1 MVRLLVQI
9 VQLITC
15 TAADRRIEGPRG
27 HPAASHSPSV
37 EAGRRVYSN
46 LGDNQ
51 LGDTFW
57 STGRH
62 NFDVLG
68 DNVRSVIYL
77 YSIDHILMS
86 ILYINLILRKHY
98 SGDFMEECVASRQR
112 HQTLSVEVLET
123 L

>member
-86 ILYINLILRKHY
+86 ILYINLILSSGSGIVATSWKNVVVKHA
-98 SGDFMEECVASRQR
+98 ASRRR
-112 HQTLSVEVLET
+112 H
-123 L
+123 